1 MIGGKDIEK
10 TNVNDMECDKTV
22 KRR

>member
-1 MIGGKDIEK
+1 MIGEKDIEK